1 MIKELEIVGFKRFA
15 NVEIELAPLTVLS
28 GMNGAGKTTVIQ
40 AFLLAHE
47 AASGVPSVPLNG
59 PFGLDL
65 GSAQDV
71 LNLDAATDTAEIAL
85 TMRLEDRTSACFRL
99 DARDQTLLHLPVKG
113 RPDSAQTVFGKSE
126 RAFTYLCAERLGPRN
141 VLGASARPSDDL
153 GVGVRGEYCAQ
164 VMEVHGLKEKVEESR
179 RHPDRRGEVDSFLK
193 YQVEAWLSDIVRAIE
208 IDTIWYPGT
217 AVTALRFRSPGGE
230 WVRAPNMGFGVSY
243 SLPIVLAG
251 LFAPAGS
258 LLLVENPEAH
268 LHPAG
273 QSQMGTFLAVIA
285 GAGVQVIVETH
296 SDHVLNGVRRAI
308 GEKKVLGAG
317 PSAGSLLR
325 CRGGRATEHCSAAL
339 HEGGELERLASPI
352 L

>member
-1 MIKELEIVGFKRFA
+1 
-15 NVEIELAPLTVLS
+15 
-28 GMNGAGKTTVIQ
+28 
-40 AFLLAHE
+40 
-47 AASGVPSVPLNG
+47 
-59 PFGLDL
+59 
-65 GSAQDV
+65 
-71 LNLDAATDTAEIAL
+71 
-85 TMRLEDRTSACFRL
+85 
-99 DARDQTLLHLPVKG
+99 
-113 RPDSAQTVFGKSE
+113 
-126 RAFTYLCAERLGPRN
+126 
-141 VLGASARPSDDL
+141 
-153 GVGVRGEYCAQ
+153 
-164 VMEVHGLKEKVEESR
+164 
-179 RHPDRRGEVDSFLK
+179 
-193 YQVEAWLSDIVRAIE
+193 
-208 IDTIWYPGT
+208 
-217 AVTALRFRSPGGE
+217 
-230 WVRAPNMGFGVSY
+230 MGFGVSY